1 MPLFKSSELKDS
13 PVRKSLLDAEQ
24 ILIKEAASFDDEG
37 YDIFLSHSYKDAN
50 MILNIKRIIED
61 MGFSV
66 YVDWIDDPQLER
78 TKVTSGTAD
87 LIRNRIDSSRC
98 LIFVTSEK
106 SIDSKWMPWELGY
119 ADGAKEGLAA
129 VLPVSE
135 SLVSTETYNGREYL
149 GLYYYITKDTI
160 MGTRKSALWVNKD
173 SKTYV
178 VFEDWLEGVIPFR
191 RTETTK
197 RVLL

>member
-1 MPLFKSSELKDS
+1 MPLFKSSELKYN

-50 MILNIKRIIED
+50 MILNIKRIIKD

-78 TKVTSGTAD
+78 TIVTSDTAD
-87 LIRNRIDSSRC
+87 LIRNRIDSSTC
-98 LIFVTSEK
+98 LIYVTSEK

-135 SLVSTETYNGREYL
+135 SLVSTEIYNGREYL
-149 GLYYYITKDTI
+149 GLYYYITKNTI
-160 MGTRKSALWVNKD
+160 RGTNKSTLWVNKD

-178 VFEDWLEGVIPFR
+178 VFEDWLVGKIPFR
-191 RTETTK
+191 K
-197 RVLL
+197 S

>member
-98 LIFVTSEK
+98 LIYV
-106 SIDSKWMPWELGY
+106 PH
-119 ADGAKEGLAA
+119 DG
-129 VLPVSE
+129 
-135 SLVSTETYNGREYL
+135 
-149 GLYYYITKDTI
+149 
-160 MGTRKSALWVNKD
+160 
-173 SKTYV
+173 
-178 VFEDWLEGVIPFR
+178 
-191 RTETTK
+191 
-197 RVLL
+197 LL

>member
-78 TKVTSGTAD
+78 TKVTSDTAD

-98 LIFVTSEK
+98 LIYVTSEK

-129 VLPVSE
+129 ILPVSE

-149 GLYYYITKDTI
+149 GLYNYITKCTI
-160 MGTRKSALWVNKD
+160 MGTHKSALWVNKD

-178 VFEDWLEGVIPFR
+178 VFEDWLEGTIPYR
-191 RTETTK
+191 RTKTTK
-197 RVLL
+197 KFLL

>member
-1 MPLFKSSELKDS
+1 MPLFKSSELKYN

-50 MILNIKRIIED
+50 MILNIKRIIKD

-78 TKVTSGTAD
+78 TIVTSDTAD
-87 LIRNRIDSSRC
+87 LIRNRIDSSTC
-98 LIFVTSEK
+98 LIYVTSEK
-106 SIDSKWMPWELGY
+106 SIDSKWMPLELGY

-135 SLVSTETYNGREYL
+135 SLVSTEIYNGREYL
-149 GLYYYITKDTI
+149 GLYYYITKNTI
-160 MGTRKSALWVNKD
+160 RGTNKSTLWVNKD

-178 VFEDWLEGVIPFR
+178 VFEDWLVGKIPFR
-191 RTETTK
+191 K
-197 RVLL
+197 S